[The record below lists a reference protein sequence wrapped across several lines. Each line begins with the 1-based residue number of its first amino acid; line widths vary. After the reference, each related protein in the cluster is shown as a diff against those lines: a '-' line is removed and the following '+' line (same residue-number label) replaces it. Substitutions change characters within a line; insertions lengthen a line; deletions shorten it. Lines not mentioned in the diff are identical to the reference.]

1 MFYIS
6 AADVNEAGLVF
17 NVVGAALLAWCA
29 PACLTWKRDGRVGVR
44 REAPSRSGDTYESN
58 EATLVAVRRNHKKA
72 KYGMPIG
79 WILFVIGCSLQLL
92 ALHMPF

>member
-1 MFYIS
+1 MLDIS
-6 AADVNEAGLVF
+6 AANVHEAGLVF

-29 PACLTWKRDGRVGVR
+29 PACLTWKRDGRVGAR

-58 EATLVAVRRNHKKA
+58 EAALVVVRRNHKKA

-79 WILFVIGCSLQLL
+79 WIMFVIGSGLQLL
-92 ALHMPF
+92 ALHMPA